1 MPSVMI
7 LGIDSMKKLLLATTI
22 LALGAG
28 SALAADL
35 PAQVYSKA
43 PGMMPVAVYNWTG
56 FYIGGNAGGV
66 WSNPSYTNL
75 VNTSTFGGAPVG
87 STFTQNGSGFI
98 GGGQVGYNWQASQ
111 WVFGVEASY
120 SGANVK
126 STTTN
131 FVDDVFQNQLRSL
144 LLVTGRI
151 GYASNNWLLY
161 GKGGYA
167 GSNRR
172 TSVVDTGLVSPGVGS
187 GSASA
192 WHDGWTVGAGV
203 EYGLTQNWIVGLE
216 YDYVN
221 VGKNNY
227 ELDGTDVGGRSYLFG
242 VKSNYNIVTGR
253 LSYKF

>member
-1 MPSVMI
+1 
-7 LGIDSMKKLLLATTI
+7 MKKLLMAATI
-22 LALGAG
+22 LTLGAG

-43 PGMMPVAVYNWTG
+43 PAMMPAAVYNWTG
-56 FYIGGNAGGV
+56 LYVGGNAGGV
-66 WSNPSYTNL
+66 WANPSYTNL
-75 VNTSTFGGAPVG
+75 ANTSTFGGAAVG
-87 STFTQNGSGFI
+87 STFTQSGSGFI
-98 GGGQVGYNWQASQ
+98 GGGQIGYNWQASQ
-111 WVFGVEASY
+111 WVFGIEASY
-120 SGANVK
+120 SGSNVK

-131 FVDDVFQNQLRSL
+131 FVDDVFQNELRSL

-151 GYASNNWLLY
+151 GYAANNWLFY
-161 GKGGYA
+161 AKGGYA
-167 GSNRR
+167 GADRR
-172 TSVVDTGLVSPGVGS
+172 TSVSDTGIVSLGIGS

-203 EYGLTQNWIVGLE
+203 EYGLTQNWIIGLE

-221 VGKNNY
+221 VGGNNY
-227 ELDGTDVGGRSYLFG
+227 ELDGTDVGGRSYLFN

>member
-1 MPSVMI
+1 
-7 LGIDSMKKLLLATTI
+7 MKKLLLATTI

-203 EYGLTQNWIVGLE
+203 EYGLTQNWILGLE

-221 VGKNNY
+221 VAANNY
-227 ELDGTDVGGRSYLFG
+227 QLDGTDVGGRSYLFAS
-242 VKSNYNIVTGR
+242 KAITT
-253 LSYKF
+253 LSRAG

>member
-1 MPSVMI
+1 M
-7 LGIDSMKKLLLATTI
+7 A
-22 LALGAG
+22 
-28 SALAADL
+28 
-35 PAQVYSKA
+35 
-43 PGMMPVAVYNWTG
+43 
-56 FYIGGNAGGV
+56 
-66 WSNPSYTNL
+66 
-75 VNTSTFGGAPVG
+75 NTSTFGGAAVG

-98 GGGQVGYNWQASQ
+98 GGGQIGYNWQASQ

-120 SGANVK
+120 SGSNIK

-151 GYASNNWLLY
+151 GYAANNWLFY

-167 GSNRR
+167 GAKRT
-172 TSVVDTGLVSPGVGS
+172 TSVADTGIASPGIGS

-192 WHDGWTVGAGV
+192 WHDGWTVGTGV
-203 EYGLTQNWIVGLE
+203 EYGLTQNWIIGLE

-221 VGKNNY
+221 VGKSNY
-227 ELDGTDVGGRSYLFG
+227 ELDGTDVGGRSYLFS

>member
-1 MPSVMI
+1 MI
-7 LGIDSMKKLLLATTI
+7 LGTDSMKKLILAATI

-43 PGMMPVAVYNWTG
+43 PAMMPVAAYNWTG
-56 FYIGGNAGGV
+56 FYLGGNAGGV
-66 WSNPSYTNL
+66 WADPSYTNL
-75 VNTSTFGGAPVG
+75 ANTSTFGGAAVG
-87 STFTQNGSGFI
+87 STFTQSGSGFI
-98 GGGQVGYNWQASQ
+98 GGGQIGYNWQASQ

-120 SGANVK
+120 SGSNVK

-131 FVDDVFQNQLRSL
+131 FVDDVFQNELRSL

-151 GYASNNWLLY
+151 GYAANNWLFY
-161 GKGGYA
+161 AKGGYA
-167 GSNRR
+167 GADRR
-172 TSVVDTGLVSPGVGS
+172 TSVSDTGIVAGVGS
-187 GSASA
+187 GSASI
-192 WHDGWTVGAGV
+192 WHNGWTVGTGV

-221 VGKNNY
+221 VGRNNY
-227 ELDGTDVGGRSYLFG
+227 ELDGTDGGGRSYLFG

>member
-1 MPSVMI
+1 
-7 LGIDSMKKLLLATTI
+7 MKKLLLTATI

-35 PAQVYSKA
+35 PNQVYSKA
-43 PGMMPVAVYNWTG
+43 PAMMPVALYNWTG
-56 FYIGGNAGGV
+56 LYVGGNAGGV
-66 WSNPSYTNL
+66 WANPSYTNL
-75 VNTSTFGGAPVG
+75 ANTSTFGGASVG